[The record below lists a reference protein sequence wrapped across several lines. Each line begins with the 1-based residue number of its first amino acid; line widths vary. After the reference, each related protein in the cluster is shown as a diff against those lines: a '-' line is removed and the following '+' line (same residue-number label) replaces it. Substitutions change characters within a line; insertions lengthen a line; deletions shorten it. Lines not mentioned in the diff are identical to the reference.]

1 MTHTAPRTPAE
12 HRYDLAESGL
22 ADLARVGFDMP
33 AAPQGYS
40 LRSRTRR
47 SPSPRDLPRT
57 RMESGPTVRRL
68 RAIETPRRWIRRG
81 VSLRVTSSGYAAK
94 PQPDIGE

>member
-40 LRSRTRR
+40 SRSRTRR
-47 SPSPRDLPRT
+47 SPSPRDSPRT
-57 RMESGPTVRRL
+57 RMESGPSVRRL
-68 RAIETPRRWIRRG
+68 RGNRNARRWIRQG
-81 VSLRVTSSGYAAK
+81 VSLRVTSSG
-94 PQPDIGE
+94 